1 MKQVLSNFKIN
12 EKILLIEPYGE
23 GHINDT
29 YLVTCENNKKY
40 ILQRINNRVFKDVNG
55 LMNNISLVT
64 SFLKEKIKEN
74 NGDPEKETLNI
85 VKTLN
90 DSPYY
95 FDKQTKK
102 YYRVYLFVDGSLTL
116 QKADTKELFKESAIA
131 FGRFQKLLSAF
142 DASLLCETI
151 INFHNTKE
159 RYNHFVNTLSLDKC
173 NRAKYCKEE
182 IEFVLKRKDYCSKI
196 VDLIESKKI
205 PLKVTHN
212 DTKLNNVLLN
222 NETKKSLCVIDLDT
236 IMPGSALYD
245 FGDSIRFGCNMGSE
259 DSENLDEVTF
269 SIEYYKAFVEG
280 FLQEVKSSLNKYELE
295 YLSFA
300 AILMTLECGIRFL
313 DDFLDGDNYFK
324 TSKENHNLIRCRTQF
339 KLVFEMEKQLDLMNQ
354 IVMDVYKK

>member
-131 FGRFQKLLSAF
+131 FGRFQKLLSEF

-182 IEFVLKRKDYCSKI
+182 IEFVLKRKDYCRI
-196 VDLIESKKI
+196 
-205 PLKVTHN
+205 
-212 DTKLNNVLLN
+212 
-222 NETKKSLCVIDLDT
+222 
-236 IMPGSALYD
+236 
-245 FGDSIRFGCNMGSE
+245 FFR
-259 DSENLDEVTF
+259 
-269 SIEYYKAFVEG
+269 
-280 FLQEVKSSLNKYELE
+280 
-295 YLSFA
+295 
-300 AILMTLECGIRFL
+300 
-313 DDFLDGDNYFK
+313 
-324 TSKENHNLIRCRTQF
+324 
-339 KLVFEMEKQLDLMNQ
+339 
-354 IVMDVYKK
+354 